1 MHGKMFGL
9 ESILRNGVVAITLL
23 SLTGCLMLGTP
34 SGPTCDLSSPPLD
47 PPPPPPIELELEPDE
62 GLDEARV
69 VVDSG
74 VVDPEKSKGIFSFLK
89 RKKKHSE
96 PEEPQ
101 DTESMT
107 PLIVDE
113 PGVDEPGVDEGPS
126 EYLIHAMDSIYIEV
140 FGEPDISR
148 VYSVS
153 VGGTIKHPLLNH
165 VELAGKTLSE
175 AEELITKLLK
185 RDYLV
190 DPRVSIRVEESTG
203 RRITIM
209 GEIVKPGSYR
219 IPSDQKLTLLR
230 VVAQAG
236 GFTDIAASTRVRVIR
251 NVEGDDETF
260 KINVPDLIKSRD
272 GKRDFLLQAGDIIM
286 IPEAIF

>member
-34 SGPTCDLSSPPLD
+34 SGPTCDLSAHPLD

-74 VVDPEKSKGIFSFLK
+74 TVDPEKSKGIFSFFK

-96 PEEPQ
+96 PEAPQ
-101 DTESMT
+101 DTESMP

-113 PGVDEPGVDEGPS
+113 PVVDEGPS
-126 EYLIHAMDSIYIEV
+126 EYLIHAMDSIYITV

-251 NVEGDDETF
+251 NVAGDDETF